1 MYFDSTPMGLRQ
13 MRMDAKIKRVYA
25 EASQDIQAKIDKY
38 NKRYK
43 ALDADWQQR
52 VKEGKATKA
61 EYDNWKAGQVFIG
74 KRWESVRDD
83 ILHQIHSSNDTSSRI
98 INGEKRAVFIDT
110 VNHAEYS
117 IDKDFDFGLS
127 FNLYDSATL
136 TRILRDDPQ
145 ILPEVSTDPN
155 RDYAWGRK
163 QITSAITQGII
174 QGESIPEIGKRI
186 GDKLGSSN
194 QKHMQRLA
202 RTAMTSAQNAGR
214 IEAMHNAEEMGIK
227 VQKEWIATLDNKTR
241 DSHQH
246 LDGQVQDVD
255 KPFLSVLGDIMYPG
269 DPDADPANV
278 WCCRCSLGYE
288 YPDYKNQYDQ
298 RRARNEEGQNELI
311 DDMTYDQWKA
321 SKSGNKQPV
330 TQTATTQATSKPNYY
345 METYKDDQYDESYR
359 QDKVRY
365 DEVSTELNELLRQMN
380 SSEYREIAKE
390 QEKISR
396 YYTYLNKDISA
407 YDGVKSQEDIRKFIN
422 DTWSKVDELQKQI
435 KEAENAWRNYNGPD
449 AFRKEQLHQ
458 AYWDLKT
465 ENYKKI
471 QDLKDLND
479 ELTKLGFEGVQSIRE
494 LQAMGKE
501 GVDKRFEELY
511 NTSSDMS
518 NKQNNLRK
526 EKEEIRKRLD
536 TVYGIESAAD
546 AAKVKGI
553 EFVPI
558 QKVDGTFDSKD
569 AISKLCGGDLTNGS
583 CASLAFAYV
592 GRKAGLDILD
602 FRGGKSQSLFATNCD
617 DILQSME
624 TNSGY
629 VTKGEALTHISAGK
643 RALKNVEEGKEYY
656 FACARHAAIVRRNN
670 GKLEFL
676 ELQSAYRNGW
686 RDFEEFGSIDKTL
699 GERFGANINGLRGIE
714 KTAYLADAD
723 EMAKDERFHKILGYI
738 NTKSDAQQKG
748 KAGRER

>member
-13 MRMDAKIKRVYA
+13 MRMDAKIKRIYA

-52 VKEGKATKA
+52 VKDGKATKA

-227 VQKEWIATLDNKTR
+227 VQKEWIATLDSKTR

-278 WCCRCSLGYE
+278 WCYRCSLGYE

-311 DDMTYDQWKA
+311 DNMTYDQWKDWVNKGKPVKQKEQPEVKEQTIEVKVKETA
-321 SKSGNKQPV
+321 EPETWVDRINNNIKNHTDDWTTEELQENGRIFINQVNEEFKRLSSGLTIDQEQVEQVRIELGQYNEKMDSIQKKIDKLSEDIKQYEDLLYENLTNKELSEKYEKLLKESSLELDKAKKEQQSIKITITDLSRKEHDLTHPKSTVKIEEVVVKTLSELREVGGITSDNISNYMSEDLNLRNK
-330 TQTATTQATSKPNYY
+330 
-345 METYKDDQYDESYR
+345 
-359 QDKVRY
+359 DKVR
-365 DEVSTELNELLRQMN
+365 ENLMN
-380 SSEYREIAKE
+380 AMNCYPSS
-390 QEKISR
+390 
-396 YYTYLNKDISA
+396 
-407 YDGVKSQEDIRKFIN
+407 
-422 DTWSKVDELQKQI
+422 W
-435 KEAENAWRNYNGPD
+435 
-449 AFRKEQLHQ
+449 
-458 AYWDLKT
+458 LKT
-465 ENYKKI
+465 SSKSKRRLCPNYIRDDQRAYYDFSNGEIRISNDKSANVHELGHRFEHVIPGIVESESEFYKKRT
-471 QDLKDLND
+471 DGEPLVWLGAPYKRSEKTRKDH
-479 ELTKLGFEGVQSIRE
+479 FVHPY
-494 LQAMGKE
+494 MGKDY
-501 GVDKRFEELY
+501 GDQSSFELVSMGFQFAFTEY
-511 NTSSDMS
+511 
-518 NKQNNLRK
+518 
-526 EKEEIRKRLD
+526 D
-536 TVYGIESAAD
+536 T
-546 AAKVKGI
+546 
-553 EFVPI
+553 
-558 QKVDGTFDSKD
+558 
-569 AISKLCGGDLTNGS
+569 L
-583 CASLAFAYV
+583 
-592 GRKAGLDILD
+592 
-602 FRGGKSQSLFATNCD
+602 
-617 DILQSME
+617 
-624 TNSGY
+624 
-629 VTKGEALTHISAGK
+629 
-643 RALKNVEEGKEYY
+643 
-656 FACARHAAIVRRNN
+656 
-670 GKLEFL
+670 
-676 ELQSAYRNGW
+676 
-686 RDFEEFGSIDKTL
+686 
-699 GERFGANINGLRGIE
+699 
-714 KTAYLADAD
+714 
-723 EMAKDERFHKILGYI
+723 AKDEDMQSWIFGLLTSI
-738 NTKSDAQQKG
+738 
-748 KAGRER
+748 E